1 MLPTAKVSGFRK
13 GKESL
18 SAVPDSPTPG
28 KHLLLHS
35 CGSPVFRL
43 LAHSQLIGARS
54 FVQSRKSRV
63 RRFMARRL
71 RRSSRPHLRRD
82 TGRTISLSHGECKLC
97 TWHALPVS
105 VYLLRQFELKNSLLI
120 VSGGLLH
127 RAMPEGEGDG
137 CEYEVQWG
145 LRVGAWK
152 NVPPTAATVEDDG
165 WGKKVWT
172 MRVTEHVY
180 PQAWYFVRVRATNQH
195 GPGEWSPQSLKL
207 CCEGGRSIAQAKQDS
222 GKRIPVG

>member
-1 MLPTAKVSGFRK
+1 VYFASVDFRTELDGF
-13 GKESL
+13 
-18 SAVPDSPTPG
+18 
-28 KHLLLHS
+28 
-35 CGSPVFRL
+35 
-43 LAHSQLIGARS
+43 
-54 FVQSRKSRV
+54 
-63 RRFMARRL
+63 
-71 RRSSRPHLRRD
+71 
-82 TGRTISLSHGECKLC
+82 
-97 TWHALPVS
+97 
-105 VYLLRQFELKNSLLI
+105 
-120 VSGGLLH
+120 GGLIH

-195 GPGEWSPQSLKL
+195 GPGDWSPQSLKL
-207 CCEGGRSIAQAKQDS
+207 CCEGGRSIAQAKKDGVEFDESTTDFLSDLGALS
-222 GKRIPVG
+222 GAGDEEGVPPELEKAKVMTSSAKSTDAGLVGALAQKLEDVGSTAVAVSQPRTTPRLACLVKSLAFVADC